1 MRTAPAPGRRRSG
14 PSIGDVARLAGV
26 SPQTVSRV
34 STGADSVRPSTRA
47 RVLEAMDQLG
57 YSPNRAA
64 QALRNGTFGAIGVLS
79 HGFIRTGEAL
89 TAEALVAAAEVEGY
103 SVTLLHV
110 RNPAPDGWENAAHRI
125 S

>member
-1 MRTAPAPGRRRSG
+1 MTTAPAPGRRRSG

-47 RVLEAMDQLG
+47 KVVQAMDQLG

-79 HGFIRTGEAL
+79 TGFQRTSPGMVGTSCSGSDFQRVLKPNGVLHAVMPD
-89 TAEALVAAAEVEGY
+89 LV
-103 SVTLLHV
+103 
-110 RNPAPDGWENAAHRI
+110 
-125 S
+125 